1 MKLASETVIKTLS
14 VLGELVNNATLNV
27 SRNRYD
33 FYADRLRVATT
44 ESNLLAAVNR
54 YSELLGCPVLS
65 EQATMNIMR
74 ASSAADAKAVYQWLR
89 EQPKVAIGMTKI
101 KYDERAAVIDALVE
115 AYEAQEVKEGIQKP
129 RRPFDIG
136 ITALVTQALAHG
148 DDAKA
153 GNAQLFRRCDVRGGL
168 RLPFYSGNA
177 IGGAMRDLLADHY
190 LQALG
195 IRLDKA
201 EPAVNIWAFH
211 LLYSGGIMADGA
223 IPKEFERVLT
233 GAAAG
238 TMRSDGV
245 RQLRNMIPFFSMMGG
260 IGKTPME
267 GYAYINDLRPQCIE
281 WGTGDT
287 SVNDLMSWRFI
298 ARRDDFE
305 GRTSKAQLEA
315 GDSQAETANTSMLAN
330 TECLAEG
337 VVLEGGI
344 DVSDHMTEIEMS
356 ALARGLLL
364 LQEHGY
370 LGGKKHR
377 GYGRVNIEYQTSI
390 TLDPK
395 PYDDYLQA
403 HKEVIINYLQVIG
416 AFPQPGQVSQWSLL

>member
-1 MKLASETVIKTLS
+1 MKLTSETVTKTLS
-14 VLGELVNNATLNV
+14 VLGDLMNTATLNV

-33 FYADRLRVATT
+33 FYADRLRVAST
-44 ESNLLAAVNR
+44 ERNLLSAVNR
-54 YSELLGCPVLS
+54 FSELLGCPVLS
-65 EQATMNIMR
+65 DKSTLNIVR
-74 ASSAADAKAVYQWLR
+74 AASAKDANIVYQWLR
-89 EQPKVAIGMTKI
+89 EQPKVAIGITNI
-101 KYDERAAVIDALVE
+101 KYDERAAVIDALIE
-115 AYEAQEVKEGIQKP
+115 AYEAVEVKEGIQKP

-153 GNAQLFRRCDVRGGL
+153 GNAQLFRRCDVLGGL

-211 LLYSGGIMADGA
+211 MLYSGGIMADGA

-245 RQLRNMIPFFSMMGG
+245 RQLRNMVPFFSMMGG

-281 WGTGDT
+281 WGTGDI

-305 GRTSKAQLEA
+305 GRTSKKQLA
-315 GDSQAETANTSMLAN
+315 DGDSQAETANTSMLVN
-330 TECLAEG
+330 TECLSEG
-337 VVLEGGI
+337 TILEGGI
-344 DVSDHMTEIEMS
+344 DISNHMSEIEMS

-377 GYGRVNIEYQTSI
+377 GYGRVNIEYHTSL
-390 TLDPK
+390 TLEPK
-395 PYDDYLQA
+395 SYDDYLQA
-403 HKEVIINYLQVIG
+403 HKAEILEYLQTIG
-416 AFPQPGQVSQWSLL
+416 AFPQAGQVEQMELI

>member
-1 MKLASETVIKTLS
+1 MKLTIETVTKTLS

-44 ESNLLAAVNR
+44 ESTLLAAVNR

-65 EQATMNIMR
+65 EQSTSNIMR

-101 KYDERAAVIDALVE
+101 KYDERAAVIEALVE
-115 AYEAQEVKEGIQKP
+115 AYEAQEVTQGIQKP
-129 RRPFDIG
+129 RRPFDIN

-195 IRLDKA
+195 IKLDKA
-201 EPAVNIWAFH
+201 QPAVNIWAFH

-287 SVNDLMSWRFI
+287 SVNDLMSWRFL

-305 GRTSKAQLEA
+305 GRTSKQQLA
-315 GDSQAETANTSMLAN
+315 DGDSQAETANTSMLAN

-337 VVLEGGI
+337 TVLDGGI
-344 DVSDHMTEIEMS
+344 DVSNHMSEIELS
-356 ALARGLLL
+356 ALAVGLTL

-377 GYGRVNIEYQTSI
+377 GYGRVNIEYQTS
-390 TLDPK
+390 LDLDTT
-395 PYDDYLQA
+395 PYNDYLADHRAEILDYLQT
-403 HKEVIINYLQVIG
+403 IG
-416 AFPQPGQVSQWSLL
+416 AFPQAGQVEQMGLI

>member
-1 MKLASETVIKTLS
+1 MT
-14 VLGELVNNATLNV
+14 ELVNNASLNV

-44 ESNLLAAVNR
+44 EKDLLSAVNR
-54 YSELLGCPVLS
+54 YSELLGCPVLT
-65 EQATMNIMR
+65 EHATANILR
-74 ASSAADAKAVYQWLR
+74 ASSAADAKSVYQWLR
-89 EQPKVAIGMTKI
+89 EQPKIAIAMTKI
-101 KYDERAAVIDALVE
+101 GYAHRDDIIAALVE
-115 AYEAQEVKEGIQKP
+115 AYETQEIKVGFQKP
-129 RRPFDIG
+129 RRSFDIN
-136 ITALVTQALAHG
+136 ISATVTQALAHG

-177 IGGAMRDLLADHY
+177 IGGAMRDLLADHF
-190 LQALG
+190 LSSLG
-195 IRLDKA
+195 IKLDRA
-201 EPAVNIWAFH
+201 EPALNIWAFH

-233 GAAAG
+233 GAASG

-245 RQLRNMIPFFSMMGG
+245 RQLRNTLPFFSMLGG
-260 IGKTPME
+260 IGKSPME
-267 GYAYINDLRPQCIE
+267 GYVYINDLRPQCLE
-281 WGTGDT
+281 WGTGDE
-287 SVNDLMSWRFI
+287 SVNDMMSWRFI

-305 GRTSKAQLEA
+305 GRTSKAQKELGDA
-315 GDSQAETANTSMLAN
+315 GAETANTSMLAN

-344 DVSDHMTEIEMS
+344 DVSRHVTDIEMS
-356 ALARGLLL
+356 ALARGLIL

-377 GYGRVNIEYQTSI
+377 GYGRVNIEYRTDLVLEP
-390 TLDPK
+390 TL
-395 PYDDYLQA
+395 YDEYLQE
-403 HKEVIINYLQVIG
+403 HKAEILAYLQSIG
-416 AFPQPGQVSQWSLL
+416 AFPQAGQVEQMGLL